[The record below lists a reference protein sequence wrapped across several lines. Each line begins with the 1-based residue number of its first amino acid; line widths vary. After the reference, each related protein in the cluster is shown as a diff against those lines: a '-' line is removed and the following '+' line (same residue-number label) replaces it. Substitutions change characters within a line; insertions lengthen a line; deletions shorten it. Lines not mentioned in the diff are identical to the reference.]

1 MVRTGPLFVPLD
13 QDIRNMVLQK
23 IDEHRKGLPD
33 SHGSSGST
41 GLKLIELSPPL
52 VLVHIELKPRKE
64 RYGVDSRNCGS
75 FTLDCLGKLEG
86 LLYVIIVAVLQLVG
100 LQHALYGGIAALG
113 KQSDAN
119 VTFDDEVRNV
129 AIQILA
135 VSRYF
140 QRLHQLVLIV
150 NQVNAQEP
158 LVSYKSPQM
167 VEDALGSTI
176 FANDPVLTIGNLK
189 SLVWLE

>member
-1 MVRTGPLFVPLD
+1 M
-13 QDIRNMVLQK
+13 
-23 IDEHRKGLPD
+23 
-33 SHGSSGST
+33 
-41 GLKLIELSPPL
+41 
-52 VLVHIELKPRKE
+52 
-64 RYGVDSRNCGS
+64 
-75 FTLDCLGKLEG
+75 
-86 LLYVIIVAVLQLVG
+86 IIVAVLQLVG

-135 VSRYF
+135 VSRDF